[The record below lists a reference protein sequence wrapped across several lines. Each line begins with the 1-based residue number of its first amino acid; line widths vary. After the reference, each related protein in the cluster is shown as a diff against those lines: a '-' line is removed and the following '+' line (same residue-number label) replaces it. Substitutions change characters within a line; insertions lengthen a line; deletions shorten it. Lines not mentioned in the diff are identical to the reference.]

1 MNSNAGS
8 LPSTL
13 RIESMNTSKQTGAER
28 PGKDFCTGKKSSL
41 CLPLMSRAGGGSKQ
55 NLSAYSQ
62 TQFQLGSRDSGSLLK
77 GEKKKKKRGEK
88 VEAEIRSL
96 QALSAGVAVCALLM
110 LNVYTTFKSEL
121 FYFRANER
129 GSPRNLECRRK
140 QRQKNCWME
149 KSTSGTDHLLFS
161 GLSSQLIHF

>member
-41 CLPLMSRAGGGSKQ
+41 CLPLMSRAGGGGGSKQ

-62 TQFQLGSRDSGSLLK
+62 TQFQLGLQRQWLAVKRGK
-77 GEKKKKKRGEK
+77 GRKKNEEKKLRLKLGVYKL
-88 VEAEIRSL
+88 SL
-96 QALSAGVAVCALLM
+96 QA
-110 LNVYTTFKSEL
+110 
-121 FYFRANER
+121 
-129 GSPRNLECRRK
+129 SPSVLC
-140 QRQKNCWME
+140 
-149 KSTSGTDHLLFS
+149 
-161 GLSSQLIHF
+161 

>member
-41 CLPLMSRAGGGSKQ
+41 CLPLMSRAGGGGGGGGKQ

-62 TQFQLGSRDSGSLLK
+62 TQFQLGLQRQWLVVKRGK
-77 GEKKKKKRGEK
+77 GKKKKRGEK
-88 VEAEIRSL
+88 GEAEIRSL

-110 LNVYTTFKSEL
+110 LNVYTTFTSE
-121 FYFRANER
+121 
-129 GSPRNLECRRK
+129 
-140 QRQKNCWME
+140 
-149 KSTSGTDHLLFS
+149 
-161 GLSSQLIHF
+161 

>member
-28 PGKDFCTGKKSSL
+28 PGKDFCTGKKSCL
-41 CLPLMSRAGGGSKQ
+41 CLPLMSRAGGGGGGSKQ

-62 TQFQLGSRDSGSLLK
+62 TQFQLGLQRQWLVVKRGK
-77 GEKKKKKRGEK
+77 GKKKKRGEK

-110 LNVYTTFKSEL
+110 LNVYTTFTSE
-121 FYFRANER
+121 
-129 GSPRNLECRRK
+129 
-140 QRQKNCWME
+140 
-149 KSTSGTDHLLFS
+149 
-161 GLSSQLIHF
+161 